1 MKENDYACLNSE
13 KEKGRVAAWDHIR
26 EDVTS
31 LIDKLGKPVDD
42 GIVETVTALQSLG
55 FPTSASC
62 EGHFEHG
69 CPYPWI
75 DVEVPDSSE
84 KPKTIDEKEDLE
96 RKRLQLEQRLLDL
109 LEDFYS
115 NHLVP
120 YHVMLMIQPHAA
132 NWFRLRSAG
141 GEVSTIL
148 GWGRCH
154 DRLKLYKE
162 EMEAFSGF
170 VKERYPHA

>member
-1 MKENDYACLNSE
+1 MWED
-13 KEKGRVAAWDHIR
+13 IR
-26 EDVTS
+26 AEVEQLTDA
-31 LIDKLGKPVDD
+31 LGKPVDE
-42 GIVETVTALQSLG
+42 GIIESVTGLRALG

-84 KPKTIDEKEDLE
+84 RPKTIEDKEDLE
-96 RKRLQLEQRLLDL
+96 RKRLQLEHRLLDL

-115 NHLVP
+115 NRQVP
-120 YHVMLMIQPHAA
+120 YHRMLIIQPHAV

-141 GEVSTIL
+141 GEVSAIL

-154 DRLKLYKE
+154 DRLKLYIKE
-162 EMEAFSGF
+162 MTAFSSF
-170 VKERYPHA
+170 LKERYHHAR

>member
-1 MKENDYACLNSE
+1 MWED
-13 KEKGRVAAWDHIR
+13 IR
-26 EDVTS
+26 AEVEQLTDA
-31 LIDKLGKPVDD
+31 LGKSVDD
-42 GIVETVTALQSLG
+42 GIIEPVTGLRALA

-69 CPYPWI
+69 CPYPWV

-84 KPKTIDEKEDLE
+84 RPRTIEEKEDLE
-96 RKRLQLEQRLLDL
+96 RKRFKLENRLIDL

-115 NHLVP
+115 NRTVP
-120 YHVMLMIQPHAA
+120 YHAMLIIQPHAV

-148 GWGRCH
+148 YRGRCH
-154 DRLKLYKE
+154 DHLSYIKKRWRHFL
-162 EMEAFSGF
+162 AS
-170 VKERYPHA
+170 